1 MPTLE
6 ELRNGMRAVAGM
18 PELKESTDGKY
29 GGGMTGGGGATTTFV
44 PQIPLSLTWD
54 YIQNT
59 PLPVS
64 RSFTEVYA
72 DAKKQGLKQFLFNG
86 RPIAVVDSQNPN
98 YTKKEY
104 ETAIL
109 NLRKVLDH
117 NKKEIPDSTRIEP
130 WVGQTPGIIKRVKKN
145 G

>member
-6 ELRNGMRAVAGM
+6 ELRNGMRAIAGM

-29 GGGMTGGGGATTTFV
+29 RGGRTGGDGSFGSFSGGMTGGGGATTTFV
-44 PQIPLSLTWD
+44 PQVPLSLTWD

-130 WVGQTPGIIKRVKKN
+130 
-145 G
+145 

>member
-1 MPTLE
+1 M
-6 ELRNGMRAVAGM
+6 
-18 PELKESTDGKY
+18 
-29 GGGMTGGGGATTTFV
+29 
-44 PQIPLSLTWD
+44 
-54 YIQNT
+54 
-59 PLPVS
+59 PVS
-64 RSFTEVYA
+64 RSFTEAYA

-130 WVGQTPGIIKRVKKN
+130 
-145 G
+145 